1 MASQHYTSLSTWAF
15 EGLSS
20 TSPAVSRE
28 SSRVLALL
36 GYDVTSWEKIVH
48 KLCDELSYLIGVG
61 YEPLTGECGLVC
73 VCVLI
78 WTYLN

>member
-1 MASQHYTSLSTWAF
+1 MASQHYTSLSAWAF
-15 EGLSS
+15 EGLASP
-20 TSPAVSRE
+20 SPAVSRE

-48 KLCDELSYLIGVG
+48 KLCDELNYLIGVA

-73 VCVLI
+73 GRVLI
-78 WTYLN
+78 WTCLN